1 MTNKSIPNFNTLST
15 LLDRLS
21 IENVKLS
28 HFENAIEHDNLTQK
42 EIQEYKSKINTQN
55 KIIDRLKLETTN
67 FMTKTFIEKDYDYI
81 KEERTFN

>member
-28 HFENAIEHDNLTQK
+28 HFENAIEHDNLSEDQIK
-42 EIQEYKSKINTQN
+42 EYKNKVKTQN
-55 KIIDRLKLETTN
+55 KIIKELKSKTTD
-67 FMTKTFIEKDYDYI
+67 FMTKVFIEKDYDYI